1 MSTSTQLA
9 MTRQNLNDAWW
20 CEALFASGLQP
31 SDAPTADMVAAA
43 INRTLQQLGVLGC
56 VGQMAQE
63 FGDHPD
69 AAARRMRWVHGLT
82 EVALAVTQAIA
93 VPQAATTM
101 AGSVRLS
108 WLSREL
114 SPARGSPPALAECGG
129 AVALGS
135 TGSASGS
142 GSARPMRPRKEMAT
156 HV

>member
-1 MSTSTQLA
+1 MRDRLNVLFFDQ
-9 MTRQNLNDAWW
+9 RVEFDKDNLK
-20 CEALFASGLQP
+20 
-31 SDAPTADMVAAA
+31 TAVAKGA
-43 INRTLQQLGVLGC
+43 VL
-56 VGQMAQE
+56 
-63 FGDHPD
+63 
-69 AAARRMRWVHGLT
+69 
-82 EVALAVTQAIA
+82 ALAVTQAIA

-114 SPARGSPPALAECGG
+114 SPAPGSPPALAECGG

-142 GSARPMRPRKEMAT
+142 GSVRPMRPRKEMAT